1 MGVTHSPEVIG
12 FCKGGNVIALHQAC
26 PRTGPMHKRLG
37 AEILRPGRKT
47 RDKPEMAKQ
56 LQGFNEH
63 MQRLMDN
70 YHYCKLRAHGVS
82 HR

>member
-1 MGVTHSPEVIG
+1 
-12 FCKGGNVIALHQAC
+12 
-26 PRTGPMHKRLG
+26 MHKRLG

-70 YHYCKLRAHGVS
+70 YETWTGVPERFKCRLRDTEGKLPPIALWQFKPRHWKE
-82 HR
+82 